1 VTDGDVVEWVE
12 TTCLLFGARRSTA
25 LKVAAE
31 FAAAFERGEIS
42 TTALAGRPAESTD
55 GETR

>member
-1 VTDGDVVEWVE
+1 MSDRDVIEWVR
-12 TTCLLFGARRSTA
+12 TTCLLFGARESTA

-42 TTALAGRPAESTD
+42 TTRLGVQAPKEPSR
-55 GETR
+55 